1 VDETRKG
8 LRSENDVPRKIEQR
22 AQTMLQY
29 VNSRK
34 EERNKRPVIGQSQ
47 APGDNGLFHDGQ
59 TLDDERLVGAAK
71 IGHKAAFDEL
81 SRRHAKKIFHIAHR
95 ITRNREDAEDVV
107 QESFVQALIH
117 LKSFDGRSQF
127 STWLTRIAINSA
139 LMSLRKNRRS
149 LQVPL
154 EERIEPSEPWHEQFA
169 VPDPSLNPEERF
181 AKHECETILRRS
193 ISRLRPRMREVVEI
207 HLQEYSLNDT
217 ANALGI
223 SLPAAKGRLFHARG
237 VLRRAMNRSGSD

>member
-1 VDETRKG
+1 M
-8 LRSENDVPRKIEQR
+8 PRKIEQR
-22 AQTMLQY
+22 AQMMLQY
-29 VNSRK
+29 VNSGK
-34 EERNKRPVIGQSQ
+34 EERNKQPVIGQSQ

-59 TLDDERLVGAAK
+59 TLDDERLVEAAK

-81 SRRHAKKIFHIAHR
+81 SRRHAKKILHVAHR

-107 QESFVQALIH
+107 QESLVSAFIH

-149 LQVPL
+149 REVPM
-154 EERIEPSEPWHEQFA
+154 EERIEPSEPGHQQVA
-169 VPDPSLNPEERF
+169 DPDPSLNPEERF
-181 AKHECETILRRS
+181 AKHEHETVLRRA
-193 ISRLRPRMREVVEI
+193 ISRLRPGMREVVEI

-223 SLPAAKGRLFHARG
+223 SLAAAKGRLFHARG
-237 VLRRAMNRSGSD
+237 MLRRAMKSAVSSV